1 MSNRTIRRPAGGDGG
16 SYANA
21 MNAGPAEPRF
31 YMTATPH
38 IRMRPEPTNPSAATN
53 DGVAG
58 VTKMNALTHDHRSAG
73 RCVGSRAALVISQTP
88 DGLWSVCDRR
98 KGFER
103 SFATQRAALHFALFE
118 RVGSLGAGA
127 ALVIPPT
134 GLMVRRGA

>member
-1 MSNRTIRRPAGGDGG
+1 
-16 SYANA
+16 
-21 MNAGPAEPRF
+21 
-31 YMTATPH
+31 
-38 IRMRPEPTNPSAATN
+38 
-53 DGVAG
+53 
-58 VTKMNALTHDHRSAG
+58 MNALTHDHRPAA

-118 RVGSLGAGA
+118 WGGSLGAGA

-134 GLMVRRGA
+134 GPMVRRGA